1 VLDRPY
7 VSAVDVDR
15 VLDVLLMRRTSVRA
29 DRYPTMY
36 RLRML
41 LISRL
46 WSPEQNAHVWSDKI
60 GRLLG
65 CALLLQGRSDSPRFE
80 LVCLTHPYAPSALF
94 TDHMLPW
101 ALSRGYEIAQERA
114 APITLEHAVDGQEAM
129 TIAALERNGFARR
142 PIQALYMARSFD
154 TPLPEPILPTG
165 FTLRA
170 PVDEDEIDAYLALYN
185 EMSTPLSRTHRL
197 ALMDTLDYSSRLDL
211 VAVASDSA
219 LAAFCECSIDYREGR
234 QEGRQV
240 GWIEHLGTRATMRRL
255 GLGRAMT
262 LAGLH
267 RLRANGARTAILAT
281 HSANTQAQ
289 SLYTHLGFKTI
300 GKELWFVKD
309 IADTASR
316 PRVGL

>member
-15 VLDVLLMRRTSVRA
+15 VLDVLLMRRTSGRA

-46 WSPEQNAHVWSDKI
+46 WSPEQNAHVWSDNT

-65 CALLLQGRSDSPRFE
+65 CALLLQGRRDSPRFD
-80 LVCLTHPYAPSALF
+80 LVCLAHPYAPGGLL

-101 ALSRGYEIAQERA
+101 ALARGLEMAQERA
-114 APITLEHAVDGQEAM
+114 APITLEHAVDGQEAI
-129 TIAALERNGFARR
+129 TIAALERNGFARHR
-142 PIQALYMARSFD
+142 IQVLYMARSFD
-154 TPLPEPILPTG
+154 TPLPEPTLPTG
-165 FTLRA
+165 FTLHA
-170 PVDEDEIDAYLALYN
+170 PVAEDEIDAYLALYN

-197 ALMDTLDYSSRLDL
+197 ALMDTLDYSSTLDL
-211 VAVASDSA
+211 AAVASDGT

-234 QEGRQV
+234 REGQQV
-240 GWIEHLGTRATMRRL
+240 GWIEHLGTRATMRRV
-255 GLGRAMT
+255 GLGRAMV

-267 RLRANGARTAILAT
+267 RLRAYGAGTAILAT

-289 SLYTHLGFKTI
+289 SLYTHLGFKTT
-300 GKELWFVKD
+300 GKELWLVKD

-316 PRVGL
+316 SRVGL